1 MAVIRVSS
9 SGDIQQIIDQLTQLN
24 REFRNKAT
32 DINQEQTT
40 LTTKWEGN
48 ASTAFQDHFK
58 KEYPNFETFAVA
70 IDEYIEGLKQI
81 LEEYER
87 AEEMNK
93 QIADT

>member
-1 MAVIRVSS
+1 MASIVVRSS
-9 SGDIQQIIDQLTQLN
+9 ADIQQIIDQLTQLN
-24 REFRNKAT
+24 RDFRNKAT

-48 ASTAFQDHFK
+48 ASTAFQDNFK
-58 KEYPNFETFAVA
+58 REYPNFENFATA

-81 LEEYER
+81 LDEYER

>member
-1 MAVIRVSS
+1 MAVIRVQS
-9 SGDIQQIIDQLTQLN
+9 SGSIQQIIEDLTRLN
-24 REFRNKAT
+24 ADFRNKAN
-32 DINQEQTT
+32 DINQEHNT

-48 ASTAFQDHFK
+48 ASEAFKEHFQ
-58 KEYPNFETFAVA
+58 KEYPNFENFATA